1 MKEYSL
7 DLASEQITSDKTK
20 NYFEEVLR
28 SYYSENYRSSVVMLY
43 SVALTDIILKL
54 KDLRDIYHDIAST
67 KILSEIDALQK
78 SDPTSPKWENELIA
92 KVNERTNLFEPADYQ
107 NILNLQKQRH
117 LCAHPIISQDFELYR
132 PNKETVRALIR
143 NTLEGLLTKPAIIS
157 RKVFDDLLS
166 DLVTNKSILIND
178 NDLQRFMDSKY
189 LKRLRDSSIQ
199 QIFKSLWRV
208 ALKSTD
214 QQASLNRDILGRAL
228 MLILNKYYVQ
238 LKPEI
243 IANKDYLS
251 LIDSTAIWQT
261 AWILNAHSEL
271 YYILNDEFRIVF
283 SRTLEQSADLTA
295 YSWFIRKDVKL
306 HIEYLINEFDQ
317 HSGFT
322 HEYVSTFS
330 ISQVALVARQQY
342 GNALANRLLIHYY
355 SKSFN
360 YNTADY
366 RYDDLIKPNFGYF
379 EIEDFVQIMTAE
391 ENNSQIRH
399 RWGAIDTRHEIK
411 EHLLQ
416 KSPDF
421 DFTGY
426 PSFQGNS

>member
-1 MKEYSL
+1 
-7 DLASEQITSDKTK
+7 
-20 NYFEEVLR
+20 
-28 SYYSENYRSSVVMLY
+28 
-43 SVALTDIILKL
+43 
-54 KDLRDIYHDIAST
+54 
-67 KILSEIDALQK
+67 
-78 SDPTSPKWENELIA
+78 
-92 KVNERTNLFEPADYQ
+92 
-107 NILNLQKQRH
+107 
-117 LCAHPIISQDFELYR
+117 
-132 PNKETVRALIR
+132 VRALIR

-228 MLILNKYYVQ
+228 MLILNKYYAQ

-271 YYILNDEFRIVF
+271 YSILNDEFRIVF